1 MTIDR
6 MEVKSSVPVR
16 KFVRVYKDFLESET
30 LTAEEK
36 LVFIALKSF
45 VEFGRD
51 EDAVYPSISTI
62 CKITGMSR
70 PRVSRNINRLESKGI
85 VKKQRRGLTKPNLY
99 TIADYPSMWAAEG
112 VEERRQ
118 LLDTEIPYTSDQLI
132 SELVRRG
139 VLTEEAVAEK
149 KIEPQSAAT
158 DSDPNGR
165 LSIFSTINNITN
177 KNKERQEYTMKYLQD
192 LFEYDV
198 LVQRQ
203 EYGTEELDSVLDIIY
218 DALNTTKDTIRING
232 EEKPAAVVRSKL
244 LKLDATDIEYAIEK
258 FRSVTDRIKNPK
270 AYMLTILYGAKEQRN
285 LDVTNDVS
293 HDLYG
298 EDPD

>member
-16 KFVRVYKDFLESET
+16 RFVRVYKDFLESET

-51 EDAVYPSISTI
+51 EDEVYPSMATI

-70 PRVSRNINRLESKGI
+70 PRATRTINSLVSKGI

-99 TIADYPSMWAAEG
+99 TIADYPSMWSAEG

-177 KNKERQEYTMKYLQD
+177 KNKERQEYTMKYLHE

-203 EYGTEELDSVLDIIY
+203 EYGTEDLDSVLDIIY

-232 EEKPAAVVRSKL
+232 EEKPAVVVRSKL
-244 LKLDATDIEYAIEK
+244 LKLDATDIEYAIQK
-258 FRSVTDRIKNPK
+258 FRGVTDRIKNPR

>member
-1 MTIDR
+1 
-6 MEVKSSVPVR
+6 MEVRSSVPVR
-16 KFVRVYKDFLESET
+16 KFVRVYKDFLKSET

-51 EDAVYPSISTI
+51 EDEVYPSMATI

-70 PRVSRNINRLESKGI
+70 PRATRTINSLVSKGI

-99 TIADYPSMWAAEG
+99 TIADYPSMWSAEG

-177 KNKERQEYTMKYLQD
+177 KNKERQEYTMKYLHE

>member
-51 EDAVYPSISTI
+51 EDEVYPSMATI

-70 PRVSRNINRLESKGI
+70 PRATRTINSLVSKGI

-99 TIADYPSMWAAEG
+99 TIADYPSMWSAEG

-177 KNKERQEYTMKYLQD
+177 KNKERQEYTMKYLHE

>member
-6 MEVKSSVPVR
+6 MEVRSSVPVR

-51 EDAVYPSISTI
+51 EDEVYPSMATI

-70 PRVSRNINRLESKGI
+70 PRATRTINSLVSKGI

-99 TIADYPSMWAAEG
+99 TIADYPSMWSAEG

-158 DSDPNGR
+158 DSDPDGR
-165 LSIFSTINNITN
+165 LSIFTTINNITN
-177 KNKERQEYTMKYLQD
+177 KNKERQEYTMKYLHE

-203 EYGTEELDSVLDIIY
+203 EYGTEDLDSVLDIIY

-232 EEKPAAVVRSKL
+232 EEKPAVVVRSKL

-258 FRSVTDRIKNPK
+258 FRGVTDRIKNPR

>member
-16 KFVRVYKDFLESET
+16 KFVRVYKDFLESEI

-36 LVFIALKSF
+36 LVFIVLKSF

-51 EDAVYPSISTI
+51 EDEVYPSMATI

-70 PRVSRNINRLESKGI
+70 PRVSRNINRLVSKGI

-99 TIADYPSMWAAEG
+99 TIVDYPSMWAAEG

-177 KNKERQEYTMKYLQD
+177 KNKERQEYTMKYLHE

-203 EYGTEELDSVLDIIY
+203 EYGTEDLDSVLDIIY

-244 LKLDATDIEYAIEK
+244 LKLDATDIEYAIQK
-258 FRSVTDRIKNPK
+258 FRDVTDRIKNPR

>member
-16 KFVRVYKDFLESET
+16 KFVRVYKDFLESEI

-51 EDAVYPSISTI
+51 EDEVYPSMATI

-70 PRVSRNINRLESKGI
+70 PRATRTINSLVSKGI

-99 TIADYPSMWAAEG
+99 TIADYPSMWSAEG

-139 VLTEEAVAEK
+139 VLTEEAVAVK

-177 KNKERQEYTMKYLQD
+177 KNKERQEYTMKYLHE

-203 EYGTEELDSVLDIIY
+203 EYGTDELDSVLDIIY

>member
-6 MEVKSSVPVR
+6 MEVRSSVPVR

-51 EDAVYPSISTI
+51 EDVVYPSMEKIS
-62 CKITGMSR
+62 KISGMSR
-70 PRVSRNINRLESKGI
+70 PRATRAITRLISKGI

-99 TIADYPSMWAAEG
+99 TIADYPSMWSAEG

-158 DSDPNGR
+158 DSDPDGR

-177 KNKERQEYTMKYLQD
+177 KNKERQEYTMKYLQE

-258 FRSVTDRIKNPK
+258 FRSVTDRIKNPR

-298 EDPD
+298 QEPD

>member
-1 MTIDR
+1 MTIR
-6 MEVKSSVPVR
+6 MEVRSSVPVR

-51 EDAVYPSISTI
+51 EDEVYPSMATI

-70 PRVSRNINRLESKGI
+70 PRATRTINSLVSKGI

-99 TIADYPSMWAAEG
+99 TIADYPSMWSAEG

-177 KNKERQEYTMKYLQD
+177 KNKERQEYTMKYLHE

-203 EYGTEELDSVLDIIY
+203 EYGTDELDSVLDIIY

>member
-1 MTIDR
+1 VTIDR
-6 MEVKSSVPVR
+6 MEVRSSVPVR

-51 EDAVYPSISTI
+51 EDAVYPSMEKIS
-62 CKITGMSR
+62 KISGMSR
-70 PRVSRNINRLESKGI
+70 PRATRAISRLISKGI

-99 TIADYPSMWAAEG
+99 TIADYPSMWSAEG

-158 DSDPNGR
+158 DSDPDGR

-177 KNKERQEYTMKYLQD
+177 KNKERQEYTMKYLQE

-258 FRSVTDRIKNPK
+258 FRSVTDRIKNPR

>member
-6 MEVKSSVPVR
+6 MEVRSSVPVR

-51 EDAVYPSISTI
+51 EDEVYPSMATI

-70 PRVSRNINRLESKGI
+70 PRATRTINSLVSKGI

-99 TIADYPSMWAAEG
+99 TIADYPSMWSAEG

-203 EYGTEELDSVLDIIY
+203 EYGTEDLDSVLDIIY

-258 FRSVTDRIKNPK
+258 FRSVTDRIKNPR

>member
-1 MTIDR
+1 
-6 MEVKSSVPVR
+6 MEVRSSVPVR

-51 EDAVYPSISTI
+51 EDEVYPSMATI

-70 PRVSRNINRLESKGI
+70 PRATRTINSLVSKGI

-99 TIADYPSMWAAEG
+99 TIADYPSMWSAEG

-177 KNKERQEYTMKYLQD
+177 KNKERQEYTMKYLHE

-203 EYGTEELDSVLDIIY
+203 EYGTDELDSVLDIIY

-258 FRSVTDRIKNPK
+258 FRSVTDRIKNPR

>member
-51 EDAVYPSISTI
+51 EDEVFPSMATI

-70 PRVSRNINRLESKGI
+70 PRATRTINSLVSKGI

-99 TIADYPSMWAAEG
+99 TIADYPSMWSAEG

-139 VLTEEAVAEK
+139 VLTEEAVTDK

-177 KNKERQEYTMKYLQD
+177 KNKERQEYTMKYLHE
-192 LFEYDV
+192 LYEYDV

-203 EYGTEELDSVLDIIY
+203 EYGTEDLDSVLDIIY

-232 EEKPAAVVRSKL
+232 EEKPVAVVQSKL
-244 LKLDATDIEYAIEK
+244 LKLDATDIEYAIQK
-258 FRSVTDRIKNPK
+258 FRSVTDRIKNPR

>member
-6 MEVKSSVPVR
+6 MEVRSSVPVR

-51 EDAVYPSISTI
+51 EDEVYPSMATI

-70 PRVSRNINRLESKGI
+70 PRATRTINSLVSKGI

-99 TIADYPSMWAAEG
+99 TIADYPSMWSAEG

-177 KNKERQEYTMKYLQD
+177 KNKERQEYTMKYLHE

-203 EYGTEELDSVLDIIY
+203 EYGTEDLDSVLDIIY

-232 EEKPAAVVRSKL
+232 EEKPAVVVRSKL
-244 LKLDATDIEYAIEK
+244 LKLDATDIEYAIQK
-258 FRSVTDRIKNPK
+258 FRGVTDRIKNPR

>member
-6 MEVKSSVPVR
+6 MEVRSSVPVR

-51 EDAVYPSISTI
+51 EDEVYPSMATI

-70 PRVSRNINRLESKGI
+70 PRATRTINSLVSKGI

-99 TIADYPSMWAAEG
+99 TIADYPSMWSAEG

-177 KNKERQEYTMKYLQD
+177 KNKERQEYTMKYLHE

-203 EYGTEELDSVLDIIY
+203 EYGTEDLDSVLDIIY

-244 LKLDATDIEYAIEK
+244 LKLDATDIEYAIDK

>member
-6 MEVKSSVPVR
+6 MEVRSSVPVR

-51 EDAVYPSISTI
+51 EDEVYPSMATI

-70 PRVSRNINRLESKGI
+70 PRATRTINSLVSKGI

-203 EYGTEELDSVLDIIY
+203 EYGTEDLDSVLDIIY

-244 LKLDATDIEYAIEK
+244 LKLDATDIEYAIDK
-258 FRSVTDRIKNPK
+258 YRSVTDRIKNPK

>member
-6 MEVKSSVPVR
+6 MEVRSSVPVR

-51 EDAVYPSISTI
+51 EDTVYPSISTI

-99 TIADYPSMWAAEG
+99 TIADYPSMWSAEG

-203 EYGTEELDSVLDIIY
+203 EYGTEDLDSVLDIIY

-232 EEKPAAVVRSKL
+232 EEKSAAVVRSKL

>member
-6 MEVKSSVPVR
+6 MEVRSSVPVR

-30 LTAEEK
+30 MTAEEK
-36 LVFIALKSF
+36 LIFIALKSF

-51 EDAVYPSISTI
+51 EDEVYPSMATI

-70 PRVSRNINRLESKGI
+70 PRATRTINSLVSKGI

-99 TIADYPSMWAAEG
+99 TIADYPSMWSAEG

-139 VLTEEAVAEK
+139 VLTEEAVADK

-177 KNKERQEYTMKYLQD
+177 KNKERQEYTMKYLHE

-203 EYGTEELDSVLDIIY
+203 EYGTEDLDSVLDIIY

>member
-1 MTIDR
+1 
-6 MEVKSSVPVR
+6 MEVRSSVPVR

-51 EDAVYPSISTI
+51 EDEVYPSMATI

-70 PRVSRNINRLESKGI
+70 PRATRTINSLVSKGI

-99 TIADYPSMWAAEG
+99 TIADYPSMWSAEG

-177 KNKERQEYTMKYLQD
+177 KNKERQEYTMKYLQE
-192 LFEYDV
+192 LYEYDV

-203 EYGTEELDSVLDIIY
+203 EYGTEELDSVMDIIY

>member
-6 MEVKSSVPVR
+6 MEVRSSVPVR

-51 EDAVYPSISTI
+51 EDEVFPSMATI

-70 PRVSRNINRLESKGI
+70 PRATRTINSLVSKGI

-99 TIADYPSMWAAEG
+99 TIADYPSMWSAEG

-203 EYGTEELDSVLDIIY
+203 EYGTEDLDSVLDIIY

-258 FRSVTDRIKNPK
+258 FRSVTDRIKNPR

>member
-1 MTIDR
+1 

-99 TIADYPSMWAAEG
+99 TIADYPSMWSAEG

-177 KNKERQEYTMKYLQD
+177 KNKERQEYTMKYLHE

-203 EYGTEELDSVLDIIY
+203 EYGTEDLDSVLDIIY

-298 EDPD
+298 QEPD

>member
-6 MEVKSSVPVR
+6 MEVRSSVPVR

-51 EDAVYPSISTI
+51 EDEVYPSMATI

-70 PRVSRNINRLESKGI
+70 PRATRTINSLVSKGI

-99 TIADYPSMWAAEG
+99 TIADYPSMWSAEG

-158 DSDPNGR
+158 DSDPDGR
-165 LSIFSTINNITN
+165 LSIFTTINNITN
-177 KNKERQEYTMKYLQD
+177 KNKERQEYTMKYLHE

-203 EYGTEELDSVLDIIY
+203 EYGTEDLDSVLDIIY

-232 EEKPAAVVRSKL
+232 EEKPAVDGHAENAWALNRRG
-244 LKLDATDIEYAIEK
+244 EFAIYQK
-258 FRSVTDRIKNPK
+258 
-270 AYMLTILYGAKEQRN
+270 
-285 LDVTNDVS
+285 
-293 HDLYG
+293 
-298 EDPD
+298 

>member
-1 MTIDR
+1 MTNDRIDV
-6 MEVKSSVPVR
+6 MSSVPVR
-16 KFVRVYKDFLESET
+16 KFVRVYQDFLYSDI

-45 VEFGRD
+45 VDFTQD
-51 EDAVYPSISTI
+51 EDEVFPSMDTI

-70 PRVSRNINRLESKGI
+70 PRATRTINSLVSKGI

-99 TIADYPSMWAAEG
+99 TIADYPAMWSAAG
-112 VEERRQ
+112 VEERRE
-118 LLDTEIPYTSDQLI
+118 LLDTEIPYTSDQLVE
-132 SELVRRG
+132 ELVRRG
-139 VLTEEAVAEK
+139 VLTKDQIADNK
-149 KIEPQSAAT
+149 KGSDSAAT
-158 DSDPNGR
+158 DTDPNGR
-165 LSIFSTINNITN
+165 FDIFSTISNCTN
-177 KNKERQEYTMKYLQD
+177 KSTERQEYPMQSIKE

-203 EYGTEELDSVLDIIY
+203 EYGTDDLDSVMDIIY

-232 EEKPAAVVRSKL
+232 EDKPAEVVRSKL

-258 FRSVTDRIKNPK
+258 FRSVTDRIKNPR
-270 AYMLTILYGAKEQRN
+270 AYMLTILYGAKEQRS

-298 EDPD
+298 QEPD

>member
-1 MTIDR
+1 VTIDR
-6 MEVKSSVPVR
+6 MEVRSSVPVR

-51 EDAVYPSISTI
+51 EDAIYPSMEKIS
-62 CKITGMSR
+62 KISGMSR
-70 PRVSRNINRLESKGI
+70 PRATRAISRLISKGI

-99 TIADYPSMWAAEG
+99 TIADYPSMWSAEG

-158 DSDPNGR
+158 DSDPDGR

-177 KNKERQEYTMKYLQD
+177 KNKERQEYTMKYLQE

-258 FRSVTDRIKNPK
+258 FRSVTDRIKNPR

>member
-1 MTIDR
+1 
-6 MEVKSSVPVR
+6 MEVRSSVPVR

-51 EDAVYPSISTI
+51 EDAVYPSMEKIS
-62 CKITGMSR
+62 KISGMSR
-70 PRVSRNINRLESKGI
+70 PRATRAISRLISKGI

-99 TIADYPSMWAAEG
+99 TIADYPSMWSAEG

-158 DSDPNGR
+158 DSDPDGR

-177 KNKERQEYTMKYLQD
+177 KNKERQEYTMKYLQE

-258 FRSVTDRIKNPK
+258 FRSVTDRIKNPR

>member
-6 MEVKSSVPVR
+6 MEVRSSVPVR

-51 EDAVYPSISTI
+51 EDEVYPSMATI

-70 PRVSRNINRLESKGI
+70 PRATRTINSLVSKGI

-99 TIADYPSMWAAEG
+99 TIADYPSMWSAEG

-177 KNKERQEYTMKYLQD
+177 KNKERQEYTMKYLQE
-192 LFEYDV
+192 LYEYDV

-203 EYGTEELDSVLDIIY
+203 EYGTEELDSVMDIIY

>member
-6 MEVKSSVPVR
+6 MEVRSSVPVR

-51 EDAVYPSISTI
+51 EDEVYPSMATI

-70 PRVSRNINRLESKGI
+70 PRATRTINSLVSKGI

-99 TIADYPSMWAAEG
+99 TIADYPSMWSAEG

-139 VLTEEAVAEK
+139 VLTEEAVADK

-177 KNKERQEYTMKYLQD
+177 KNKERQEYTMKYLHE

-203 EYGTEELDSVLDIIY
+203 EYGTEDLDSVLDIIY

>member
-16 KFVRVYKDFLESET
+16 RFVRVYKDFLESET

-51 EDAVYPSISTI
+51 EDEVYPSMATI

-70 PRVSRNINRLESKGI
+70 PRATRTINSLVSKGI

-99 TIADYPSMWAAEG
+99 TIADYPSMWSAEG
-112 VEERRQ
+112 VGERRQ

-139 VLTEEAVAEK
+139 VLTEEAVTDK

-177 KNKERQEYTMKYLQD
+177 KNKERQEYTMKYLHE

-203 EYGTEELDSVLDIIY
+203 EYGTEDLDSVLDIIY

-232 EEKPAAVVRSKL
+232 EEKPAVVVRSKL
-244 LKLDATDIEYAIEK
+244 LKLDATDIEYAIQK
-258 FRSVTDRIKNPK
+258 FRGVTDRIKNPR

>member
-51 EDAVYPSISTI
+51 EDEVYPSMATI

-70 PRVSRNINRLESKGI
+70 PRATRTINSLVSKGI

-99 TIADYPSMWAAEG
+99 TIADYPSMWSAEG

-139 VLTEEAVAEK
+139 VLTEEAVADK

-177 KNKERQEYTMKYLQD
+177 KNKERQEYTMKYLHE

-203 EYGTEELDSVLDIIY
+203 EYGTEELDSVMDIIY

-298 EDPD
+298 EEPD

>member
-16 KFVRVYKDFLESET
+16 RFVRVYKDFLESET

-51 EDAVYPSISTI
+51 EDEVYPSMATI

-70 PRVSRNINRLESKGI
+70 PRATRTINSLVSKGI

-99 TIADYPSMWAAEG
+99 TIADYPSMWSAEG

-177 KNKERQEYTMKYLQD
+177 KNKERQEYTMKYLHE
-192 LFEYDV
+192 LYEYDV

-203 EYGTEELDSVLDIIY
+203 EYGTEDLDSVLDIIY
-218 DALNTTKDTIRING
+218 DALNTMKDTIRING

>member
-16 KFVRVYKDFLESET
+16 RFVRVYKDFLESET

-51 EDAVYPSISTI
+51 EDEVFPSMATI

-70 PRVSRNINRLESKGI
+70 PRATRTINSLVSKGI

-99 TIADYPSMWAAEG
+99 TIADYPSMWSAEG

-139 VLTEEAVAEK
+139 VLTEEAVTDK

-177 KNKERQEYTMKYLQD
+177 KNKERQEYTMKYLHE

-203 EYGTEELDSVLDIIY
+203 EYGTEELDSVMDIIY

-244 LKLDATDIEYAIEK
+244 LKLDATDIEYAIDK
-258 FRSVTDRIKNPK
+258 YRSVTDRIKNPK

-298 EDPD
+298 EEPD

>member
-6 MEVKSSVPVR
+6 MEVRSSVPVR

-51 EDAVYPSISTI
+51 EDEVYPSMATI

-70 PRVSRNINRLESKGI
+70 PRATRTINSLVSKGI

-99 TIADYPSMWAAEG
+99 TIADYPSMWSAEG

-177 KNKERQEYTMKYLQD
+177 KNKERQEYTMKYLHE

-203 EYGTEELDSVLDIIY
+203 EYGTEDLDSVLDIIY

-258 FRSVTDRIKNPK
+258 FRSVTDRIKNPT